1 MKKLFT
7 VWFVLTA
14 LASQVTALAH
24 ADAVLDWNQ
33 HAATAIISPA
43 PTGAGKPAAI
53 GLVDLAI
60 VHTAIYDAV
69 NAIAGYPFDPYEVTP
84 IVTMPASPEAAAAT
98 AGHDTLVALFPAQQ
112 ADLDAK
118 YATSLALIPDGPAK
132 TNGIAVGQQAAAGI
146 LDLRADDGRT
156 DVVPYMPGSGPGAWN
171 PTPPASLPAQ
181 TPQLATVLP
190 WTLDNPDQFR
200 APGPPKLTSKK
211 WERDYNEVKSLGR
224 ATGSTRTPEQ
234 TSIGLFWADQ
244 PLLQWNRAW
253 RGIAIAQGL
262 SLEENARF
270 FALMATVSADSC
282 IACWDSKYFYNF
294 WRPVTAIR
302 AGDTDGNSKTTPD
315 TEWIG
320 LAVTP
325 NHPEYPAAHGC
336 LTGAITHALRFF
348 FGTDEVEFTIDSNV
362 PDPTKPPPPV
372 VRSYSSF
379 SQALEEVLDA
389 RVYGGMH
396 YRTST
401 RHGEKIGKQVAR
413 FAWKHFFRRTKP

>member
-1 MKKLFT
+1 MKKIITFL
-7 VWFVLTA
+7 FVLAA
-14 LASQVTALAH
+14 LASRVMTLAH

-60 VHTAIYDAV
+60 VHTAIYEAV
-69 NAIAGYPFDPYEVTP
+69 NAIAGYPFEPYEVTP
-84 IVTMPASPEAAAAT
+84 TVTLPASPAAAAAA
-98 AGHDTLVALFPAQQ
+98 AGRDTLVALFPAQQ

-118 YATSLALIPDGPAK
+118 YAASLAQIPDGPAK
-132 TNGIAVGQQAAAGI
+132 TNGIAVGQQTAAGI
-146 LDLRADDGRT
+146 LALRADDGRN
-156 DVVPYMPGSGPGAWN
+156 DIVPYTPGSGPGVWN
-171 PTPPASLPAQ
+171 PTPPALLPAQ
-181 TPQLATVLP
+181 TPQLAAVLP
-190 WTLDNPDQFR
+190 WTLDSPDQFR
-200 APGPPKLTSKK
+200 ASGPPKLTSKK

-224 ATGSTRTPEQ
+224 ATGSTRTPGQ

-253 RGIAIAQGL
+253 RGIATDQGL

-270 FALMATVSADSC
+270 FALLATVSADSC

-294 WRPVTAIR
+294 WRPVTAVR
-302 AGDTDGNSKTTPD
+302 AGDTDGNSKTAPD
-315 TEWIG
+315 PEWIG

-336 LTGAITHALRFF
+336 LSGAITHALRFF

-362 PDPTKPPPPV
+362 PNPPNPSPV
-372 VRSYSSF
+372 VRSYSRF

-396 YRTST
+396 YRAST
-401 RHGEKIGKQVAR
+401 RHGEKIGKRVAR
-413 FAWKHFFRRTKP
+413 FATHHFFRRAKP